1 MKIHPSATR
10 GALAAAL
17 FAASGASAQ
26 SDEQL
31 PGFNLERLETNMG
44 RGTLLVGNGELMV
57 PGGYSVSLLGHYQRM
72 PLSLSDGEQDLQ
84 VVRDRATALLSGS
97 YSVLSWLEVGAQV
110 PFVLWQQGDDPTQVG
125 LSQLSAQGIG
135 TPVLQVRLGLLSRRQ
150 RKPVDLAADLGVGL
164 PFGSETALA
173 GDSGPRFHARMVAGT
188 RLGWLNS
195 SLEAGVLFRPAIQL
209 ATPDGGVK
217 PGAVSEVRLAAGL
230 ATVGEGLRGEL
241 GLRAT
246 LSPQVSMDLLAGVR
260 FPMLIGLDAFVLGGP
275 GLGGAPGAPR
285 FRMLAGVS
293 FSSEPPP
300 RLSYL
305 DEHAD
310 RELQLAL
317 AVPEPTQKDDRIK
330 PVSTWE
336 LNSLSRGE
344 AQGSAGTGEQAE
356 PVKPYEPGPGERVAL
371 RGDVYFGQGAGE
383 LQGVVPLLD
392 QVVLRL
398 AELPKG
404 GTVIIE
410 GHADTEGTD
419 TSNRVVSLRRALAV
433 RRYLIDQGVLGTQI
447 RIRGFGAD
455 WPVSAT
461 PATEQERQLNRRA
474 SVLVVTPTEAPATAG
489 TPVP

>member
-57 PGGYSVSLLGHYQRM
+57 PGGYNISLLGHYQRM

-173 GDSGPRFHARMVAGT
+173 GDTGPRFHARMVAGT
-188 RLGWLNS
+188 SLGALNS
-195 SLEAGVLFRPAIQL
+195 SLEAGVLFRPAIRL
-209 ATPDGGVK
+209 ATPDGAAK
-217 PGAVSEVRLAAGL
+217 PGAVSEVRLAAAL
-230 ATVGEGLRGEL
+230 STTGEGLRGEM

-260 FPMLIGLDAFVLGGP
+260 FPMLIGLDAFILGGP

-293 FSSEPPP
+293 FTSEPPP

-310 RELQLAL
+310 RELQLQL
-317 AVPEPTQKDDRIK
+317 ATPAPEQKDDRVRA
-330 PVSTWE
+330 VSTWE
-336 LNSLSRGE
+336 LNSLTRGE
-344 AQGSAGTGEQAE
+344 AGSAGPGAQAE

-371 RGDVYFGQGAGE
+371 RGDVYFAQGSGE
-383 LQGVVPLLD
+383 LQGVVALLD

-410 GHADTEGTD
+410 GHADTEGTG
-419 TSNRVVSLRRALAV
+419 TSNRVISYQRALAV

-447 RIRGFGAD
+447 RLRGFGAD
-455 WPVSAT
+455 WPISAN

-474 SVLVVTPTEAPATAG
+474 SVLVVTPSETPATAG
-489 TPVP
+489 APVP